1 MLSKDIMSNW
11 RGEGT
16 VVVKPGQASEN
27 ECRTEL
33 LRRVGDR
40 GPRKSFQRPPSVHAN
55 RGSIGRVLGVR
66 RMDVRGGRMGLPREG
81 GCKDICVRSSA
92 FAQEILH

>member
-1 MLSKDIMSNW
+1 MSNW

-16 VVVKPGQASEN
+16 VAVKPGQASEN

-40 GPRKSFQRPPSVHAN
+40 GLERAF
-55 RGSIGRVLGVR
+55 RGH
-66 RMDVRGGRMGLPREG
+66 
-81 GCKDICVRSSA
+81 
-92 FAQEILH
+92 QESMQTEAALAVFWQ